1 MTLMHD
7 SDMELLPALAPL
19 PPRYWWMV
27 EVWLQHDSVHL
38 SLMKGSWWRSVNP
51 EKDSACAAVDFS
63 EKSLNDIVHAINE
76 TSYRMSERYFRA
88 AESPKVRL
96 KADALAARLEQ
107 NPQPIKVVVKGP
119 KR

>member
-1 MTLMHD
+1 MTLAHGNGIVLMPML
-7 SDMELLPALAPL
+7 SPL
-19 PPRYWWMV
+19 PPRFWWKV
-27 EVWLQHDSVHL
+27 EVWLQHDAVHL

-51 EKDSACAAVDFS
+51 EKDSACAAVYFI